1 MAWIERMSV
10 VMVTFGVD
18 PGNWQEL
25 GLRLGLAMIWG
36 GAIGWNRQQRHRSA
50 GLRTHMLV
58 SVGAAI
64 FVLLPLQMNDKAG
77 LDGLTRVAQ
86 GVATGIGFLGAGEI
100 LQVSRKAGEIKI
112 TGLTSAAS
120 LWVTAAI
127 GLVAG
132 CGLWQLGGLAT
143 GLTLL
148 ILGGV
153 KTFEDWFSDRTKP

>member
-1 MAWIERMSV
+1 MSV

-25 GLRLGLAMIWG
+25 GIRLGIAVVLG
-36 GAIGWNRQQRHRSA
+36 GAIGWNREQHHRSA

-58 SVGAAI
+58 SLGAAI

-77 LDGLTRVAQ
+77 LDGLTRVVQ

-100 LQVSRKAGEIKI
+100 LKVSRKAGEVKI

-127 GLVAG
+127 GMVAG

-148 ILGGV
+148 ILGGM
-153 KTFEDWFSDRTKP
+153 KLFEDCSSGRTRP

>member
-1 MAWIERMSV
+1 MSV
-10 VMVTFGVD
+10 VMATFGVD

-25 GLRLGLAMIWG
+25 GIRLGIATILG
-36 GAIGWNRQQRHRSA
+36 GAIGWNRQQHHRSA

-58 SVGAAI
+58 SVGAAV
-64 FVLLPLQMNDKAG
+64 FVLLPLQMNDKLG

-100 LQVSRKAGEIKI
+100 LQVSRKAGEVKI

-127 GLVAG
+127 GMVAG

-148 ILGGV
+148 ILGGM
-153 KTFEDWFSDRTKP
+153 KLFEDWVANRTRP

>member
-1 MAWIERMSV
+1 MSV
-10 VMVTFGVD
+10 MMVTFGVD

-25 GLRLGLAMIWG
+25 GIRLGIAVVLG
-36 GAIGWNRQQRHRSA
+36 GAIGWNREQHHRSA

-58 SVGAAI
+58 SLGAAI

-77 LDGLTRVAQ
+77 LDGLTRVVQ

-100 LQVSRKAGEIKI
+100 LKVSRKAGEVKI

-127 GLVAG
+127 GMVAG

-148 ILGGV
+148 ILGGM
-153 KTFEDWFSDRTKP
+153 KMFEDWFANSTRP

>member
-1 MAWIERMSV
+1 MNV

-25 GLRLGLAMIWG
+25 GIRLGIATILG
-36 GAIGWNRQQRHRSA
+36 GAIGWNRQKHHRSA

-77 LDGLTRVAQ
+77 LDGLTRVVQ

-100 LQVSRKAGEIKI
+100 LQVGRKTGDIKI

-127 GLVAG
+127 GMVAG

-148 ILGGV
+148 ILGGM
-153 KTFEDWFSDRTKP
+153 KLFEDCSSGRTRP

>member
-1 MAWIERMSV
+1 MNV

-25 GLRLGLAMIWG
+25 GIRLGIAVVLG
-36 GAIGWNRQQRHRSA
+36 GAIGWNREQHHRSA

-58 SVGAAI
+58 SLGAAI

-77 LDGLTRVAQ
+77 LDGLTRVVQ

-100 LQVSRKAGEIKI
+100 LKVSRKAGEVKI

-127 GLVAG
+127 GMVAG

-148 ILGGV
+148 ILGGM
-153 KTFEDWFSDRTKP
+153 KLFEDCSSGRTRP

>member
-1 MAWIERMSV
+1 
-10 VMVTFGVD
+10 
-18 PGNWQEL
+18 
-25 GLRLGLAMIWG
+25 
-36 GAIGWNRQQRHRSA
+36 
-50 GLRTHMLV
+50 MLV
-58 SVGAAI
+58 SLGAAI

-77 LDGLTRVAQ
+77 LDGLTRVVQ

-100 LQVSRKAGEIKI
+100 LKVSRKAGEVKI

-127 GLVAG
+127 GMVAG

-148 ILGGV
+148 ILGGM
-153 KTFEDWFSDRTKP
+153 KLFEDCSSGRTRP